1 MNQQQLDFLKMA
13 KEFYEDESTLQI
25 YLKYCPDSLIHLFDL
40 SVMKPCAEQVQISS
54 KLMLHMLFYSSL

>member
-13 KEFYEDESTLQI
+13 KEFHEEESTLQI

-40 SVMKPCAEQVQISS
+40 SVMKPCAEQVQIS
-54 KLMLHMLFYSSL
+54 